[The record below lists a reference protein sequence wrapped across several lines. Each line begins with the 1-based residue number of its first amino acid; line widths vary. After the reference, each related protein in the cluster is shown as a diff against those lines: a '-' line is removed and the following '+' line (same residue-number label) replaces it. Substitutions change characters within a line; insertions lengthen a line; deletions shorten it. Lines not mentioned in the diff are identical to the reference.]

1 MRYMYFL
8 LDIWEMML
16 SSSCGAELIV
26 VQTSAMRTPC
36 SPELCSPITWKV
48 CTTYTSRA
56 KNKISSVLRTQSREY
71 E

>member
-48 CTTYTSRA
+48 CTTYIH
-56 KNKISSVLRTQSREY
+56 IST
-71 E
+71 